1 MEDNREKYYR
11 KKGWLVE
18 TGRTHDDLA
27 SNFYRTAGTMICD
40 ECGKEYH
47 SHPYATE
54 ARSHDGSPYL
64 HVLCN
69 GDIIKT

>member
-1 MEDNREKYYR
+1 MESYREKYYR
-11 KKGWLVE
+11 RKGWLVE
-18 TGRTHDDLA
+18 TGRTDDDLA
-27 SNFYRTAGTMICD
+27 SNFYRASGLTIC
-40 ECGKEYH
+40 ECGKEYY

-54 ARSHDGSPYL
+54 ARDHDGEPYL